1 MAKRKRFIRREER
14 NFVETVEGTLEIP
27 STLGKSAR
35 FPQSE
40 STAMV
45 VHWLDAEASCGG
57 V

>member
-1 MAKRKRFIRREER
+1 MAQRKRFIRREER